1 MYMDS
6 KHFAMTFSKDIQ
18 DTLSHHYVCLDRLL
32 NPCSAST
39 NIALVESSTLL
50 TMPFPVPQI

>member
-1 MYMDS
+1 MCIDS
-6 KHFAMTFSKDIQ
+6 KHFAMAFSKATQ
-18 DTLSHHYVCLDRLL
+18 DTLSHRYVCLDLLL

-50 TMPFPVPQI
+50 TMPFPVLEI